1 MSYYQSVKEETKL
14 LQRIANG
21 CIEFGE
27 TIVILNSIFP
37 PTDSIDWT
45 QEDVEELLS
54 KIYGLRPPEID
65 RIMMTLGYSTYLEH
79 LNPPLSKL
87 IPSIMNDFDAETNVD
102 NAMHDMIESRKEENY
117 LNQEDNNI
125 LHDLLSDLRHFKEKL
140 FLEGNLPGQME
151 IGSSG
156 SFEILWTE
164 EEKNMFARFN
174 VHSLNQSK
182 EAKQ

>member
-1 MSYYQSVKEETKL
+1 MSYQSVKEETEL

-21 CIEFGE
+21 CIEFQE
-27 TIVILNSIFP
+27 TIIILDSIFP
-37 PTDSIDWT
+37 PNSIDWT
-45 QEDVEELLS
+45 QEDVEEMLS

-65 RIMMTLGYSTYLEH
+65 RIMMTIGYSTYLEH

-87 IPSIMNDFDAETNVD
+87 IPSIMNDFDIETDVD
-102 NAMHDMIESRKEENY
+102 NPMDSKIESMKEENY
-117 LNQEDNNI
+117 FSPEEQRVMAE
-125 LHDLLSDLRHFKEKL
+125 LLSDHRHLKEKL

-156 SFEILWTE
+156 LFELPWTKQ
-164 EEKNMFARFN
+164 EKKIFARLGIN
-174 VHSLNQSK
+174 SLNQSK